1 MIFHA
6 FQLLQITILTSYPHG
21 KDDPNIE
28 NIVNYDFTSDKFTQ
42 NVFTEKGLLP
52 TIKAIRTTMPDICS
66 RSLASEQS
74 QKIFERKFDLVI
86 ISYFF
91 SDCYYSLVNHLKVSL
106 DCGFINK
113 ETTYFFLH
121 IDVRRI

>member
-1 MIFHA
+1 M
-6 FQLLQITILTSYPHG
+6 
-21 KDDPNIE
+21 
-28 NIVNYDFTSDKFTQ
+28 NYDFTSDKFTQ